1 MQAGAPEGRGIPDF
15 WIFIDEWFVSSALA
29 VVQNIFLIRETLMS
43 FVAHDAESGTNKD
56 MQLHASLH
64 GFLAF
69 GIPSGPDLIIL
80 LVIVLVLFGA
90 KRLPELARG
99 LGQSVN
105 EFKRAKEEF
114 DKEVAK
120 TPEPPAAPPTPISE
134 PAKEEK
140 KPS

>member
-1 MQAGAPEGRGIPDF
+1 MDLT
-15 WIFIDEWFVSSALA
+15 LA
-29 VVQNIFLIRETLMS
+29 
-43 FVAHDAESGTNKD
+43 SGFHP
-56 MQLHASLH
+56 L
-64 GFLAF
+64 LAF

-105 EFKRAKEEF
+105 EFKKAKEQF
-114 DKEVAK
+114 DKEVSK
-120 TPEPPAAPPTPISE
+120 TSDAPMAETPQAIQSPKNDE
-134 PAKEEK
+134 

>member
-1 MQAGAPEGRGIPDF
+1 MQI
-15 WIFIDEWFVSSALA
+15 I
-29 VVQNIFLIRETLMS
+29 
-43 FVAHDAESGTNKD
+43 
-56 MQLHASLH
+56 SLH
-64 GFLAF
+64 SGFHPLLAF

-105 EFKRAKEEF
+105 EFKKAKDEF
-114 DKEVAK
+114 DKEISK
-120 TPEPPAAPPTPISE
+120 PASTSSPAIVSSTSITSE
-134 PAKEEK
+134 ANSTESTVKKDEQ

>member
-1 MQAGAPEGRGIPDF
+1 MAILPIAAA
-15 WIFIDEWFVSSALA
+15 SA
-29 VVQNIFLIRETLMS
+29 T
-43 FVAHDAESGTNKD
+43 
-56 MQLHASLH
+56 
-64 GFLAF
+64 FLAF

-105 EFKRAKEEF
+105 EFKKAKEEF

-120 TPEPPAAPPTPISE
+120 PSSPPA
-134 PAKEEK
+134 PADTETKDDQ

>member
-1 MQAGAPEGRGIPDF
+1 MTT
-15 WIFIDEWFVSSALA
+15 AL
-29 VVQNIFLIRETLMS
+29 L
-43 FVAHDAESGTNKD
+43 
-56 MQLHASLH
+56 
-64 GFLAF
+64 GFHPIMAF

-105 EFKRAKEEF
+105 EFKKAKDEF

-120 TPEPPAAPPTPISE
+120 PSSNPLDSPDRTSSIASTSE
-134 PAKEEK
+134 TKNDQK
-140 KPS
+140 QS

>member
-1 MQAGAPEGRGIPDF
+1 MHPSLVTP
-15 WIFIDEWFVSSALA
+15 
-29 VVQNIFLIRETLMS
+29 S
-43 FVAHDAESGTNKD
+43 FH
-56 MQLHASLH
+56 LP
-64 GFLAF
+64 LAF

-105 EFKRAKEEF
+105 EFKKAKDEF

-120 TPEPPAAPPTPISE
+120 SGTSNDVPKAEGSPNALPPQSASPTDSPTSSGN
-134 PAKEEK
+134 PR
-140 KPS
+140 P

>member
-1 MQAGAPEGRGIPDF
+1 MQILVTLSDF
-15 WIFIDEWFVSSALA
+15 HP
-29 VVQNIFLIRETLMS
+29 LM
-43 FVAHDAESGTNKD
+43 
-56 MQLHASLH
+56 
-64 GFLAF
+64 AF

-105 EFKRAKEEF
+105 EFKKAKDEF

-120 TPEPPAAPPTPISE
+120 PASAPESE
-134 PAKEEK
+134 TVDVTGKKEDEK
-140 KPS
+140 QS

>member
-1 MQAGAPEGRGIPDF
+1 MHLIA
-15 WIFIDEWFVSSALA
+15 ALP
-29 VVQNIFLIRETLMS
+29 
-43 FVAHDAESGTNKD
+43 
-56 MQLHASLH
+56 
-64 GFLAF
+64 GFHPMMAF

-105 EFKRAKEEF
+105 EFKKAKEEF

-120 TPEPPAAPPTPISE
+120 PAS
-134 PAKEEK
+134 
-140 KPS
+140 S

>member
-1 MQAGAPEGRGIPDF
+1 MQMLPLPHG
-15 WIFIDEWFVSSALA
+15 
-29 VVQNIFLIRETLMS
+29 
-43 FVAHDAESGTNKD
+43 
-56 MQLHASLH
+56 SLP
-64 GFLAF
+64 FLAF

-105 EFKRAKEEF
+105 EFKKAKEEF

-120 TPEPPAAPPTPISE
+120 PSTPSAPADT
-134 PAKEEK
+134 EK
-140 KPS
+140 KDDQKPS

>member
-1 MQAGAPEGRGIPDF
+1 MQMLPLPHG
-15 WIFIDEWFVSSALA
+15 
-29 VVQNIFLIRETLMS
+29 
-43 FVAHDAESGTNKD
+43 
-56 MQLHASLH
+56 SLP
-64 GFLAF
+64 FLAF

-105 EFKRAKEEF
+105 EFKKAKEEF

-120 TPEPPAAPPTPISE
+120 PSTPTAPADT
-134 PAKEEK
+134 EK
-140 KPS
+140 KDDQKPS

>member
-1 MQAGAPEGRGIPDF
+1 MHMTA
-15 WIFIDEWFVSSALA
+15 
-29 VVQNIFLIRETLMS
+29 TLPP
-43 FVAHDAESGTNKD
+43 F
-56 MQLHASLH
+56 H

-69 GIPSGPDLIIL
+69 GIPSGQDLIIL

-105 EFKRAKEEF
+105 EFKKAKDEF

-120 TPEPPAAPPTPISE
+120 PSSSAAPETPVAGTAVS
-134 PAKEEK
+134 KDDQ